1 MRLERTLAFWTKK
14 LSLAYLNSWLSSTTN
29 LMRESKK
36 IMSSPR
42 IKLRQR
48 MKMSNLTKMIL
59 KLSKK
64 KTTTSMISSIQLL
77 RSLVSFSRLM
87 VHYAE
92 NWLINLLMVSCLPY
106 LTLVRNRKLN
116 SVSLSWMIWSNSSD
130 LIFWDLFTSR
140 LLNRSLN
147 SAVHLLLLWG
157 RLHLMVLV

>member
-14 LSLAYLNSWLSSTTN
+14 LSLVYLNSWLSSTTN

>member
-14 LSLAYLNSWLSSTTN
+14 LFLAYLNSWLSSTTN

>member
-14 LSLAYLNSWLSSTTN
+14 LSLVYLNSWLSSTTN

-77 RSLVSFSRLM
+77 RSLVSCSRLM

-157 RLHLMVLV
+157 KLHLTVLV

>member
-14 LSLAYLNSWLSSTTN
+14 LSLVYLNSWLSSTTN

-77 RSLVSFSRLM
+77 RSLVSCSRLM